1 MVLWHDD
8 DELFRL
14 MKEKLYTPVVGD
26 ILDTMGFVHQFLL
39 PELQPLRDTMKL
51 AGRACTVLEHDV
63 FSPQKKPF
71 GFLTE
76 ALDQLRPH
84 DVYIGHRCP

>member
-26 ILDTMGFVHQFLL
+26 ILDTMGFVHQFLP

-51 AGRACTVLEHDV
+51 AAGPALFWSMMYFPPRKSPSD
-63 FSPQKKPF
+63 FS
-71 GFLTE
+71 
-76 ALDQLRPH
+76 LR
-84 DVYIGHRCP
+84 RWTS